1 MSRSFEVVKMN
12 NKSPKKGGRY
22 LSETP
27 SSAVRKAFNELMR
40 HAKKSKSKSKSKGK
54 GKKMVLTLRE
64 TTAGCDKKEYT
75 YKVTRVVLKEPRVVD
90 LKNGDQIVYRYD
102 TKVERVEM

>member
-12 NKSPKKGGRY
+12 NKSPKKTGRY
-22 LSETP
+22 VSETP
-27 SSAVRKAFNELMR
+27 NSAVRKAFNELMR
-40 HAKKSKSKSKSKGK
+40 QSKSKSKSKSSK

-75 YKVTRVVLKEPRVVD
+75 YKVTRVVLKEPRVVE

>member
-40 HAKKSKSKSKSKGK
+40 HKKSKSKSKSKGK

-64 TTAGCDKKEYT
+64 TTAGCDKKEYV